1 MRSKRPR
8 GERDGP
14 GMKLTPRTVLWMVLI
29 PIVLF
34 LLIVALTNG

>member
-1 MRSKRPR
+1 MRWKPSK
-8 GERDGP
+8 EQWDITD
-14 GMKLTPRTVLWMVLI
+14 MKLTPRRVLWMVLI

>member
-1 MRSKRPR
+1 MRLKPSKA
-8 GERDGP
+8 ERDSP
-14 GMKLTPRTVLWMVLI
+14 DMKLTPRTVLWMILI

>member
-1 MRSKRPR
+1 MRSKASKA
-8 GERDGP
+8 EWDGP
-14 GMKLTPRTVLWMVLI
+14 DMKLTPRTVLWMVLI